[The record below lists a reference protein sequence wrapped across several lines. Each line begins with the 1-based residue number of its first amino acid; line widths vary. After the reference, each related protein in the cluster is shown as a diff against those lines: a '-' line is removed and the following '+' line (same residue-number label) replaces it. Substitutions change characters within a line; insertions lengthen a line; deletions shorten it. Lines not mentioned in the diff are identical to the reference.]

1 MTACCSSTDP
11 HDTDPDDGNE
21 HWVKPPPVVEHPA
34 KFTPAILDKIKDL
47 VNAERHERGA
57 VRVLDPFAGTGLIHQ
72 LADVGGIDTY
82 GIELQPEW
90 ARMHPRTL
98 TGSVLDAPRLFFG
111 ARFTVL
117 ATSYCYGNRMG
128 DCHDAKDPCK
138 VCGGSG
144 RAEAV
149 VGHRATCD
157 RAHDDGDLC
166 NEDGAPPCTTCKGSG
181 LSKRNTYTHYLV
193 RQGIEPVVTDDNAAR
208 MQWGPKYRAFHS
220 AAWKACREVLEPG
233 ALVILNGK
241 NHYRGDQLQRVVE
254 FHLNDWLVAGAVVE
268 QVRKVPVSGNG
279 QGANGTKRV
288 PYETVA
294 ALRWK
299 P

>member
-1 MTACCSSTDP
+1 MTACCSSTAP
-11 HDTDPDDGNE
+11 HDLDPDDGAE
-21 HWVKPPPVVEHPA
+21 HWVAPPPKYEHPA
-34 KFTPAILDKIKDL
+34 KFTPSILDKIKDL

-57 VRVLDPFAGTGLIHQ
+57 VKVLDPFAGTGLIHQ
-72 LADVGGIDTY
+72 VADVGGIDTY

-90 ARMHPRTL
+90 ARMHPRTI
-98 TGSVLDAPRLFFG
+98 TGSVLDVQLLFPG

-144 RAEAV
+144 RACTAGTDHV
-149 VGHRATCD
+149 VGHDCPPE
-157 RAHDDGDLC
+157 LC
-166 NEDGAPPCTTCKGSG
+166 ATCKGSG
-181 LSKRNTYTHYLV
+181 LSKRNTYTHTLV
-193 RQGIEPVVTDDNAAR
+193 RQGIEPVTTDDNAAR
-208 MQWGPKYRAFHS
+208 MQWGAKYRQFHS

-233 ALVILNGK
+233 ALVLLNGK
-241 NHYRGDQLQRVVE
+241 NHYRGDSLQRVVE
-254 FHLNDWLVAGAVVE
+254 FHLNDWLVAGAIIE